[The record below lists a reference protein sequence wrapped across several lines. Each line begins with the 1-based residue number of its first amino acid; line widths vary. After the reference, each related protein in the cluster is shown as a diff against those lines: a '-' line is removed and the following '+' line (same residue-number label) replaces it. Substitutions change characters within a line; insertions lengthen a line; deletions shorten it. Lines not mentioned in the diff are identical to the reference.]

1 MAKKPPPKQR
11 RRFRSGLMVRGG
23 LIAATLGAGGA
34 LAYIPVTQYI
44 ELRTDMADADREAE
58 ELAEARREAIARLT
72 DSRRRNHERARC
84 FNMWVE
90 VGEETYSVSG
100 LLTCDD

>member
-1 MAKKPPPKQR
+1 MAKKPSPKDG
-11 RRFRSGLMVRGG
+11 RRFRSGLVVRVG
-23 LIAATLGAGGA
+23 LIVATLGAGGA
-34 LAYIPVTQYI
+34 LAYIPVTQYV
-44 ELRTDMADADREAE
+44 ELRADLGDAEREAE
-58 ELAEARREAIARLT
+58 ELAEARREAMARLA